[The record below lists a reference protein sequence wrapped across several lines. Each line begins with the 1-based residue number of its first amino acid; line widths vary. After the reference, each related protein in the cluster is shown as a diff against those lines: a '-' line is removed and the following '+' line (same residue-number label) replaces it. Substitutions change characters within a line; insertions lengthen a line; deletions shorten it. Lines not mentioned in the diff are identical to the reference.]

1 MAGHPTRNPF
11 PARGT
16 SSAEETSRRDFRDDW
31 ARHTPTA
38 LLPGVRGAVR
48 LAGDYLRAFRGDA
61 RDGGLGCLYG
71 AHGVG
76 KTHAARHMMA
86 QAGREAPQAVQ
97 LYLRFQED
105 DFVAAYRRL
114 VSQLPQ
120 ALLADLNVRYLDR
133 LWEDLVDRAGDSD
146 LVPSGQVLEEQAKE
160 IAAVAGNGAEFQRAL
175 SFLANPGFSEAAYD
189 WLCGRPISQEAA
201 LALGVR
207 GQLDDPVMCR
217 YGVQLLAAL
226 ITGSGRPFMVVL
238 DQCEK
243 FLLEDGDPIPA
254 NAGILQSLVE
264 VIPRAG
270 GMLLLVTS
278 EAGWEC
284 MPPDFHQRIG
294 AGAVRLLPLTPEEAS
309 LVLSAYIGAAAPA
322 PGIRPFTDSGLL
334 ALLRHSGG
342 NIRLLLQLS
351 WASFEAAAPGAAVDD
366 KLVDAAAA
374 RHGRSP
380 DLAGLAMLV
389 ETRLLAAGL
398 VAERG
403 EAEGKTTEFR
413 FPGRQAP
420 RALIRLSEAIFFD
433 DEAARATEL
442 VRMGREARAGG
453 TPVFTVLVVTGYVSP
468 AVLEHLR
475 RAVHRVLVA
484 DGSAAFSRGLD
495 GVLAEIG
502 QVLAGDHRSVR
513 DPGELDETLRALAA
527 SLEELNSVR
536 REEAVTLRRSLSDVA
551 DRLERGE
558 EKPASGWPARR
569 AELTA
574 RIDEARRRRASSD
587 WEEFRKVRAEVVRV
601 RAARIRW
608 LAGAVLVAVALA
620 AVTLATASQSPGL
633 LGAGL
638 GAALVAAGLAVYH
651 GSRLIVSRVHRAAA
665 PLESRRDL
673 DLVARELREYA
684 DSRSADPVCRYAY
697 ALAEDPDE
705 NYRRLA
711 KAMLAEPL
719 ALVRQAIGRR
729 MAVTERSPAD
739 CVPEVQRGLRERTPE
754 VLLLLARG
762 QRHSEVDRPPRVLR
776 DLPPEL
782 RVLVALANPGAPDL
796 ADGAVSRHPAELVLA
811 ALGVRGPGHPL
822 ARARGGPP
830 GTVPIE
836 IPRHELR
843 AAAHLLS
850 PLEGDGLGAHDWLPL
865 VAEIDGLYLF
875 FEELLYHQEEITSNR
890 HKS

>member
-48 LAGDYLRAFRGDA
+48 LSGEYLRAFRGGA
-61 RDGGLGCLYG
+61 AGEGGLGCLYG

-86 QAGREAPQAVQ
+86 QAGREAPEAVQ

-120 ALLADLNVRYLDR
+120 TLLTDLNERYLDR
-133 LWEDLVDRAGDSD
+133 VWEDLVARAGDPD

-160 IAAVAGNGAEFQRAL
+160 ISAVAGNGAEFQRAL

-189 WLCGRPISQEAA
+189 WLCGRPISTEAA
-201 LALGVR
+201 LAIGVR

-217 YGVQLLAAL
+217 YGVQLLTAL
-226 ITGSGRPFMVVL
+226 MTGSGRPFMVVL

-243 FLLEDGDPIPA
+243 FLLEEGDPIPA
-254 NAGILQSLVE
+254 NVGLLQSLVE
-264 VIPRAG
+264 AIPRAG

-278 EAGWEC
+278 EAGWDC
-284 MPPDFHQRIG
+284 VPPDFRQRIG
-294 AGAVRLLPLTPEEAS
+294 AGAVRLLPLTPDEAR
-309 LVLSAYIGAAAPA
+309 LVLSAYLATPA
-322 PGIRPFTDSGLL
+322 PDIRPFTDSGLL

-342 NIRLLLQLS
+342 NVRLLLQLS
-351 WASFEAAAPGAAVDD
+351 WASFEDAEPGAAVGATA
-366 KLVDAAAA
+366 VDAAAA

-380 DLAGLAMLV
+380 DLPGLEMLV
-389 ETRLLAAGL
+389 EAKLLAVGL
-398 VAERG
+398 TAERG
-403 EAEGKTTEFR
+403 RTDGGTTEFC
-413 FPGRQAP
+413 FPGGRAP
-420 RALIRLSEAIFFD
+420 RAVIRLSEAIFFD

-442 VRMGREARAGG
+442 VRLSRKARSGG
-453 TPVFTVLVVTGYVSP
+453 NPVFTALVVTGYVSP
-468 AVLEHLR
+468 AVLDHLR
-475 RAVHRVLVA
+475 KAVHRVLVA
-484 DGSAAFSRGLD
+484 DGSAVFSRGLD
-495 GVLAEIG
+495 AVLAEIG
-502 QVLAGDHRSVR
+502 HVLAGDEQPVR
-513 DPGELDETLRALAA
+513 DPGELDETLRALTA
-527 SLEELNSVR
+527 SLEQLNSVR
-536 REEAVTLRRSLSDVA
+536 REEAVTLQRSLAEVA

-569 AELTA
+569 AELA
-574 RIDEARRRRASSD
+574 AAIAEARRRRATSD
-587 WEEFRKVRAEVVRV
+587 WEEFRKIRDAVVLVRLN
-601 RAARIRW
+601 RIRW
-608 LAGAVLVAVALA
+608 LAVALTAAVALVF
-620 AVTLATASQSPGL
+620 VTLATASQHPGL

-638 GAALVAAGLAVYH
+638 GAALVAAAVAAYH
-651 GSRLIVSRVHRAAA
+651 GSRLITSRIRLAAV
-665 PLESRRDL
+665 PLESRREL
-673 DLVARELREYA
+673 DLVARELRRYA
-684 DSRSADPVCRYAY
+684 DPRSADPVCRYAY
-697 ALAEDPDE
+697 ALTEDPDD

-711 KAMLAEPL
+711 AAMLGEPL
-719 ALVRQAIGRR
+719 ALVRQAIGHR

-739 CVPEVQRGLRERTPE
+739 CVPEVQRGLREQTPE
-754 VLLLLARG
+754 VLLLLARA

-796 ADGAVSRHPAELVLA
+796 ADGAISRHPAELVLA

-830 GTVPIE
+830 GSVPIE
-836 IPRHELR
+836 IPRNELR

-850 PLEGDGLGAHDWLPL
+850 PLEPDGLGTYDWLPL

-875 FEELLYHQEEITSNR
+875 FEELLYHQEEMTSNR
-890 HKS
+890 PKS